1 MKNKKPVKP
10 VTAPFLKGKIV
21 DRNLFRNSMGFLG
34 TQLLMVVV
42 FLMVATM
49 LNSENLFLRYGV
61 NGALLLSVWI
71 ACFFTGSA
79 KGTNDV
85 AVGERLYD
93 RQEGV
98 HSAGEAEK
106 ATSYHPLKGFVIAL
120 TASLPLVI
128 VALVLALTAQ
138 KQVTGMGM
146 LPDWTATYRTRP
158 EIGTPLAFY
167 MVTPSFDVTGLCR
180 TLVRILLMPMVG
192 MVGAA
197 NHEGILLLERL
208 SPLLV
213 LLPGLC
219 YGLGY
224 TRGVQGRS
232 KVHTS
237 IAENNKKR
245 RKQAAKAQK
254 KRAQASQSKSNML
267 N

>member
-1 MKNKKPVKP
+1 M
-10 VTAPFLKGKIV
+10 
-21 DRNLFRNSMGFLG
+21 
-34 TQLLMVVV
+34 
-42 FLMVATM
+42 
-49 LNSENLFLRYGV
+49 
-61 NGALLLSVWI
+61 
-71 ACFFTGSA
+71 
-79 KGTNDV
+79 

-98 HSAGEAEK
+98 HPAGEAEK

-192 MVGAA
+192 MVGAS

-213 LLPGLC
+213 LLPGIC

-254 KRAQASQSKSNML
+254 KRAQTSQSKSNML